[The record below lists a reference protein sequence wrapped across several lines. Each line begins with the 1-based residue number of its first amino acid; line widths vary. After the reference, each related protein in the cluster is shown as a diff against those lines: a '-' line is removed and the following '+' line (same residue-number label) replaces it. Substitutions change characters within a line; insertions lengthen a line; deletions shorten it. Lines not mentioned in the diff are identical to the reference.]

1 MKLAKDDL
9 EAFVTAVLAVNRYSL
24 EKAYDLLPALRKA
37 GLTQPDKVAAMGIE
51 TLITGL
57 FQAGYQ
63 RGGLMDMMA
72 GRYLALM
79 QFISKGKL
87 DPLSGLVK
95 RGDTDGAIELL
106 CKVKGIGPSVATT
119 AIELMKSVPS

>member
-9 EAFVTAVLAVNRYSL
+9 EAIVTAVLAVNRYSL

-37 GLTQPDKVAAMGIE
+37 GLTQPDKVAAMEIE

-63 RGGLMDMMA
+63 RGGLMEMMA
-72 GRYLALM
+72 GRFMSLM
-79 QFISKGKL
+79 QAVNAGKV
-87 DPLSGLVK
+87 DPLGGLIK
-95 RGDTDGAIELL
+95 RGDTDEATELL
-106 CKVKGIGPSVATT
+106 CTIKGIGPSVAAT
-119 AIELMKSVPS
+119 AIQLIKSVPK